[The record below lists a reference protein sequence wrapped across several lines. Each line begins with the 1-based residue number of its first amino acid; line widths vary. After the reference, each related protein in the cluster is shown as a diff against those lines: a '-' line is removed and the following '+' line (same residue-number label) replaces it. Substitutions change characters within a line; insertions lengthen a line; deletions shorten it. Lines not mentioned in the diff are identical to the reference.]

1 MNLRVKDNVYYSIP
15 NILNNMIDLDGVDVD
30 FILSMIDFLVEEL
43 GLRTSPMML
52 LGYVLN
58 LYVKMRIFS
67 YDEEI
72 ESKSKDIEVDGNF

>member
-1 MNLRVKDNVYYSIP
+1 
-15 NILNNMIDLDGVDVD
+15 MIDLDGVDVD